1 MSFKKI
7 ISLPLSWL
15 KKFGHTLGKIQ
26 TTLISSLLYYILL
39 TPLGLVFQLFNL
51 IKKTFSLKSKKTY
64 WVKRD
69 YKKDLEN
76 IYNQF

>member
-7 ISLPLSWL
+7 IFLPLNWL
-15 KKFGHTLGKIQ
+15 KKFGHTLGKVQ
-26 TTLISSLLYYILL
+26 TTLISSLLYYVLL
-39 TPLGLVFQLFNL
+39 TPLGLIFQLFNL
-51 IKKTFSLKSKKTY
+51 INKTFSFKSKKTY

-76 IYNQF
+76 IYQQF